1 TPAAGLRHGLG
12 GRCHV
17 LGLLVA
23 GLAALGLGLA
33 LGRLF
38 LGALLGLPLRL
49 GFGLAL
55 ALGFFLTLLA
65 FGRFTDQT
73 LLAFLDLRV
82 HGRVFLLL
90 LLQLG
95 LNPRLF
101 GLQLAA

>member
-1 TPAAGLRHGLG
+1 MRPRPWPGAWPPLPWRAAR
-12 GRCHV
+12 
-17 LGLLVA
+17 
-23 GLAALGLGLA
+23 
-33 LGRLF
+33 
-38 LGALLGLPLRL
+38 LPLRL